1 MQSLSKY
8 QWHFYRTG
16 TNNSKICI
24 EISIQ
29 KSPDGQTILRKKK
42 KAGGMTLPDF
52 KLYCKAIVI
61 KIIWYGTKTDT
72 LINDT
77 E

>member
-52 KLYCKAIVI
+52 KLLSYSDQNNMVWHKNGHI
-61 KIIWYGTKTDT
+61 D
-72 LINDT
+72 
-77 E
+77 